1 MRIPG
6 VKTAKALSRQLR
18 ARFLGGAL
26 ILGYH
31 RIALS
36 PAEADVYEVC
46 VSPENFAEHL
56 SVLRKYTYPLSLSE
70 LIQQL
75 KNGSLRSKS
84 IAVTFDDGYADN
96 LYSAKPLLEKYE
108 IPATVFICS
117 GTLGREFWWDE
128 LNRLVVSSSA
138 DLRALHLQMSDNH
151 LEWIPPPFRNDDAI
165 DGHVSMRRQFRHA
178 LYHSLLLLDVA
189 DRERVMQI
197 IRDWS
202 GVSLEGAADLRTMD
216 SAELVQMAAGGLV
229 ELGSHTR
236 NHPMLPWLPLERQKE
251 EIIWGKRDLE
261 TLLGRP
267 VDGFAYPNGRA
278 TEDARQ
284 IVREA
289 GFSYA
294 CVSLHD
300 VVRPGSDLYSLT
312 RFWQKDVNG
321 DRFLQGLISWM
332 KISDAYA

>member
-6 VKTAKALSRQLR
+6 VKTAKAFSRQLR

-31 RIALS
+31 RIAQAS
-36 PAEADVYEVC
+36 AEEDVYNVC

-56 SVLRKYTYPLSLSE
+56 SVLRRYTYPISLSE
-70 LIQQL
+70 LIRQL
-75 KNGSLRSKS
+75 KNGSLQSKS
-84 IAVTFDDGYADN
+84 VAVTFDDGYADN
-96 LYSAKPLLEKYE
+96 LYSARPLLEKYE
-108 IPATVFICS
+108 IPATVFICT

-128 LNRLVVSSSA
+128 LYRLVVSSSA
-138 DLRALHLQMSDNH
+138 ELQALYLQMKDIQFK
-151 LEWIPPPFRNDDAI
+151 WGPPPFRNEDAI
-165 DGHVSMRRQFRHA
+165 EGHVSMRRQFRHA
-178 LYHSLLLLDVA
+178 LYHSLLPLDVE
-189 DRERVMQI
+189 DRERAMQL

-202 GVSLEGAADLRTMD
+202 GVSPESAADLRTMD
-216 SAELVQMAAGGLV
+216 PAELIQMTDGRLV
-229 ELGSHTR
+229 VLGSHTR
-236 NHPMLPWLPLERQKE
+236 NHPMLPWLPVERQKE
-251 EIIWGKRDLE
+251 EIISGKRDLE
-261 TLLGRP
+261 ALLGRP
-267 VDGFAYPNGRA
+267 VDGFAYPNGHA

-312 RFWQKDVNG
+312 RFWQKDVDG
-321 DRFLQGLISWM
+321 DRFLQGLTSWM